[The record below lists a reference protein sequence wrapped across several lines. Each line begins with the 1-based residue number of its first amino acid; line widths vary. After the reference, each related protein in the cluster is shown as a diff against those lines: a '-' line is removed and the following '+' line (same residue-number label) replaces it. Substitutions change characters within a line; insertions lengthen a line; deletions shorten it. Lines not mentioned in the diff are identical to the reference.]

1 MKRITAL
8 SVFLFILTVLY
19 GQKVEPLPFGDF
31 NSWVTREIKES
42 RLIGGDVKKCYAIGP
57 ARTIT
62 GDKPYINTGGSPW
75 ATSNVMAKV
84 MGITKVSNM
93 VYPYD
98 RGNGNKCARLCTGME
113 HCKAIGIIDIDVVV
127 AGTIFLG
134 RMIEPIKSTSNPYQ
148 KMEMGIPFTGRP
160 VALCYDYML
169 EIPAKAVKTYSSG
182 FGKNVR
188 ARVLTRP
195 MYSSSCNAAGKMR
208 KEISMPSG

>member
-8 SVFLFILTVLY
+8 FVLLLTLAALY

-57 ARTIT
+57 TRTIT
-62 GDKPYINTGGSPW
+62 GDKPYTGTGGSPW

-84 MGITKVSNM
+84 MGITKVSNK
-93 VYPYD
+93 VYPHD
-98 RGNGNKCARLCTGME
+98 RGNGNKCAMLCTGME
-113 HCKAIGIIDIDVVV
+113 HCQAIGIIDIDVVV

-160 VALCYDYML
+160 PYATIICWKSLPTPSRPTAAASARSVRF
-169 EIPAKAVKTYSSG
+169 PAA
-182 FGKNVR
+182 
-188 ARVLTRP
+188 TRP
-195 MYSSSCNAAGKMR
+195 KCSSSCNGAGK
-208 KEISMPSG
+208 IPTGTSMPRE